1 MRGCFSLPL
10 SENAKAV
17 IEFSSLVVAQTL
29 SIVTTLGYNAD
40 VRKLVVTDKTVVND
54 SRVRWS
60 DDSYLSVSAQE
71 VRNEV
76 FHAM

>member
-1 MRGCFSLPL
+1 L

-29 SIVTTLGYNAD
+29 SIVTTLEYNAD

-54 SRVRWS
+54 SRVR
-60 DDSYLSVSAQE
+60 
-71 VRNEV
+71 
-76 FHAM
+76 